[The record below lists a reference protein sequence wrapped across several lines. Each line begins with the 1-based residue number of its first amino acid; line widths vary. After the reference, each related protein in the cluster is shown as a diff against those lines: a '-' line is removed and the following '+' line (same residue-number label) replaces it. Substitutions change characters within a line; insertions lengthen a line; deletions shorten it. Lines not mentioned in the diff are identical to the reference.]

1 MLPASTNVAVRNDV
15 NKVALVGRS
24 WDMSSSSVLMATT
37 GELHDKTIINY
48 QKKASGTVFTH
59 HSRTT

>member
-24 WDMSSSSVLMATT
+24 WNMSSSGVLATT
-37 GELHDKTIINY
+37 GELHDKTIFNY
-48 QKKASGTVFTH
+48 QKASGTVYKH
-59 HSRTT
+59 RSGTT